1 MPKGA
6 MSPVRKGNT
15 KVKRAKVQGG
25 TKIAKTRG
33 ASGKHGSG
41 YGKGR

>member
-1 MPKGA
+1 
-6 MSPVRKGNT
+6 
-15 KVKRAKVQGG
+15 VQGG

-41 YGKGR
+41 CGKGR